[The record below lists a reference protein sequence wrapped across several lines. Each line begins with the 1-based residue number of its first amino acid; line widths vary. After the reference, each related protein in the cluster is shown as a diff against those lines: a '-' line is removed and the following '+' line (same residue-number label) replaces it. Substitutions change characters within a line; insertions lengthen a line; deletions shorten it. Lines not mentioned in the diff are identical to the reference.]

1 MRMFQKFRCVFVCF
15 RVFQYQLLI
24 FSVRFCRG
32 RGIPR
37 VKTGDF
43 QNWGQVLPPTSPS
56 HVFGSAAAVGAMKAV
71 LALILA
77 VGFTLRCAA
86 QSILAYKEKV
96 SESRIIV
103 QLDVNER

>member
-1 MRMFQKFRCVFVCF
+1 
-15 RVFQYQLLI
+15 
-24 FSVRFCRG
+24 
-32 RGIPR
+32 
-37 VKTGDF
+37 
-43 QNWGQVLPPTSPS
+43 
-56 HVFGSAAAVGAMKAV
+56 MKAV

-86 QSILAYKEKV
+86 QSILASKEKV